1 MKKKQLLLAL
11 ASILSVGALTAC
23 GNGNSADVE
32 ITVYNWEDYIYDGTN
47 DDGEKVEDSII
58 EAFEKKYLEDTGKT
72 IKVNYKTFSTC
83 EEMYTKIKQGII
95 KADLCCPSDY
105 MIQKMQSEG
114 LLESFGYD
122 ATNKKYSEGLDN
134 VNNYTSP
141 YIKSLFD
148 KNDFS
153 NYGVPYF
160 WGTMGYTYD
169 PEVVSKEE
177 VSTWEFQWN
186 PGNNLKKKITIKDSV
201 RDTYFT
207 AVMHVYKE
215 ELDSL
220 RTQYEAGTITA
231 EAYNNSLSEIFNRH
245 DDETLKKAE
254 NALKALKENVIL
266 EVDEG
271 KNDMVLGNIH
281 VNLAWSGDSVF
292 SMDEAENSEKY
303 LAYSVPQEGS
313 NVWFDGW
320 CMPKGA
326 NVEASKAFLNY
337 LALPEVAASNMNYTG
352 YTSPIAGQAIWDLCN
367 EWYSLDAYANEDGTN
382 DYTKEDCDTV
392 DLSYFFEGTLDD
404 GEEAKI
410 LIPTEER
417 GRQFDAQ
424 YPSLEVITRC
434 AIMKD
439 FGAEGNDKLYN
450 MWNNFKNSF

>member
-105 MIQKMQSEG
+105 MIQKMQSES